1 MKTKLAVLLI
11 TATLMVIPAQAQP
24 PPITIECTFHKVDFV
39 LLNLRGYSN
48 TKVAPKDMAWLRPGD
63 IPLRPGDITMSF
75 IVIGRGIGHLTASTD
90 LRKLCVQ
97 LAKVASDHGAN
108 AIDYQIFNQG
118 TQIRVNFLRV
128 EDTTLQRA
136 RRQLPNQE
144 RKIQSG
150 HKPKQ

>member
-1 MKTKLAVLLI
+1 M
-11 TATLMVIPAQAQP
+11 
-24 PPITIECTFHKVDFV
+24 D
-39 LLNLRGYSN
+39 
-48 TKVAPKDMAWLRPGD
+48 
-63 IPLRPGDITMSF
+63 F

-90 LRKLCVQ
+90 RRKLCAQ

-128 EDTTLQRA
+128 EDTALQRA

-144 RKIQSG
+144 RKIQSAQ
-150 HKPKQ
+150 KPKQ